1 MDLLNDAWDM
11 APDKAT
17 KIIDLPTNNRHRKMK
32 AIIKKA
38 GVEPWPDLFQ
48 HLRRCCRTQWLNEGL
63 PPHAVSRWMG
73 HGHKV
78 GDEHYTMLTDDIVE
92 RVTQRA
98 AESAAL
104 GSDIEPNQAQATK
117 RPVDQAQKKTSANTG
132 FTEVSEVVRGGF
144 EPPTHGFSVHC
155 STN

>member
-1 MDLLNDAWDM
+1 
-11 APDKAT
+11 
-17 KIIDLPTNNRHRKMK
+17 
-32 AIIKKA
+32 
-38 GVEPWPDLFQ
+38 
-48 HLRRCCRTQWLNEGL
+48 
-63 PPHAVSRWMG
+63 MG

-104 GSDIEPNQAQATK
+104 SSGTGQNAAESSKPSIDTAKEKTPQNVGFAGSN
-117 RPVDQAQKKTSANTG
+117 
-132 FTEVSEVVRGGF
+132 EVVRGGF